1 MSDAILKV
9 DKLYKV
15 FGKDAKEVIARH
27 HKGEGRND
35 ILKATGSTLGLADIS
50 FEVKRGELLVIMGL
64 SGSGKS
70 TLLRCLNRLIEPSQG
85 KVEIDGTDICSLDA
99 KALRELRREKF
110 GMVFQKFA
118 LMPHRTVLA
127 NTEFGLEVQG
137 MDKPTRRQ
145 KAMDALSKVG
155 LEGWENAKPA
165 ALSGGMQ
172 QRVGLARALAAD
184 PDILLMDEAFS
195 ALDPLIRRDMQKEL
209 RALQEAMHKTI
220 IFITHDLDEAL
231 AIGDR
236 IILLKDGLISQAGT
250 PEEILTQPANP
261 YVARFVEGVDM
272 SGVLT
277 AENAM
282 TQARC
287 VLKAGQ
293 GPRTALYTLNEEGWD
308 HALVTDRQ
316 GTLVGWIELDAIA
329 KAMADKAE
337 NLEAYVNTD
346 VRSVAKGDALAQLFP
361 LFDGIHYPLP
371 VVDEQQKIQ
380 GVVLKGAVLSEL
392 AGVQ

>member
-27 HKGEGRND
+27 QKGETRND
-35 ILKATGSTLGLADIS
+35 ILKATASTLGLADIS

-70 TLLRCLNRLIEPSQG
+70 TLLRCLNRLIEPTQG
-85 KVEIDGTDICSLDA
+85 RIEIDGTDICSLDA
-99 KALRELRREKF
+99 KALRALRREKF
-110 GMVFQKFA
+110 GMVFQSFA

-127 NTEFGLEVQG
+127 NSEFGLEVQG
-137 MDKPTRRQ
+137 LDKAERQ
-145 KAMDALSKVG
+145 QRAMDALEKVG
-155 LEGWENAKPA
+155 LKGWENSKPNE
-165 ALSGGMQ
+165 LSGGMQ

-236 IILLKDGLISQAGT
+236 IILLKDGLVSQVGT
-250 PEEILTQPANP
+250 PEEILTNPANP

-282 TQARC
+282 TQAKC
-287 VLKAGQ
+287 VLKASQ
-293 GPRTALYTLNEEGWD
+293 GPRTALHTLNEEGWD

-329 KAMADKAE
+329 KALEAKAE
-337 NLEAYVNTD
+337 SLQDYINTD

-361 LFDGIHYPLP
+361 LFEGIHYPLP
-371 VVDEQQKIQ
+371 VVDEQNKIQ

>member
-329 KAMADKAE
+329 KALADKAE